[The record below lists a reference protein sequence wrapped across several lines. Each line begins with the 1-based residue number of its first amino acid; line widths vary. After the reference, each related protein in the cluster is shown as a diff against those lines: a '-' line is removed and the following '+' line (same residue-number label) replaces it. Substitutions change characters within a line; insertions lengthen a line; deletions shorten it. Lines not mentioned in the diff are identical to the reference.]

1 MNLPGVVDISDGH
14 FCKSSIVRDAATFD
28 LMNSRLKTS
37 FHALLE
43 IILHA
48 ARFPK
53 PDKPESVKQSDT
65 AKQTEDTPAAVQ
77 IAIPPME
84 VS

>member
-1 MNLPGVVDISDGH
+1 MVDISDGH
-14 FCKSSIVRDAATFD
+14 FCKSSIVKDAATFD
-28 LMNSRLKTS
+28 LTNSKLKTS
-37 FHALLE
+37 FHALLD

-53 PDKPESVKQSDT
+53 SDQPEAVKQE
-65 AKQTEDTPAAVQ
+65 AVNKTED
-77 IAIPPME
+77 IREKFEISIPPME